1 MLVVAK
7 VVIQQH
13 GFLSVPSG
21 GVKLRKAVTNSQKQ
35 GIDNKR
41 KTSHGT
47 GLAGKALPGR
57 LGNH

>member
-7 VVIQQH
+7 MVIQQH

-47 GLAGKALPGR
+47 GSAIVTRFGV
-57 LGNH
+57 